1 MNVELLISDP
11 SGEKAYMPVIEEGI
25 EWTTERRSTPGKLT
39 FNVVKDD
46 VINFQEGAAVRLK
59 IDGKPVFFGFVFTK
73 KRNKKQVITVT
84 AYDQL
89 RYLNNKDTYVYEGK
103 TAAQFIKMIAA
114 DFSLNVGTIEDTP
127 FVIPSRVEDNTSL
140 FDMIEN
146 ALDLELQNNG
156 NMYVLYDDFGKLTLK
171 FLGNMYVVDNS
182 SGYLMIDEETGE
194 NFEYTS
200 TIDSNTYNKIKLT
213 YDNEESGKRE
223 VYIAQDSSHVN
234 EWGILQYFD
243 TLSKGENGQ
252 AKADA
257 LLQLYNKK
265 TRNLKITK
273 AIGDTRVRAGSMVVI
288 NLALGDMN
296 LKNFMLVEK
305 VTHTFNL
312 DSHFMDLTL
321 RGGEFVV

>member
-1 MNVELLISDP
+1 MH
-11 SGEKAYMPVIEEGI
+11 
-25 EWTTERRSTPGKLT
+25 
-39 FNVVKDD
+39 
-46 VINFQEGAAVRLK
+46 
-59 IDGKPVFFGFVFTK
+59 
-73 KRNKKQVITVT
+73 
-84 AYDQL
+84 
-89 RYLNNKDTYVYEGK
+89 
-103 TAAQFIKMIAA
+103 
-114 DFSLNVGTIEDTP
+114 
-127 FVIPSRVEDNTSL
+127 
-140 FDMIEN
+140 
-146 ALDLELQNNG
+146 
-156 NMYVLYDDFGKLTLK
+156 
-171 FLGNMYVVDNS
+171 NS
-182 SGYLMIDEETGE
+182 SGYLMIDEGTGE

-200 TIDSNTYNKIKLT
+200 TIDSDTYNKIKLT

-265 TRNLKITK
+265 IRNLKITK